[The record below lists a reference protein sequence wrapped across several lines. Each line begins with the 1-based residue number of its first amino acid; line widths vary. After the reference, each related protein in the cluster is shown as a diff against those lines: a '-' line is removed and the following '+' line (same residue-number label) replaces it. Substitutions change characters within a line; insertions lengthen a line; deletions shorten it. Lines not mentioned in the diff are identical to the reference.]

1 MKTKNDCQRLALAVI
16 ERVIYFHRMS
26 KYCVFGDSITHGGGD
41 PEFGGWTGRLFRE
54 IEGRS
59 KDNRVYNLG
68 IVSDTSTGLLAR
80 IEVEAR
86 ARKADVIVIMIGI
99 NDSRYYGSHDKPETT
114 IEFYR
119 ENLAKIVA
127 IARTFT
133 PRVTMIGSTRVDEA
147 KSMPIEW
154 SPEKFYDNAT
164 IARYESVLRDF
175 CASESLPFVEV
186 SDVLTVDDLG
196 DGIHPNAEGYRKLY
210 ERIGPRI

>member
-1 MKTKNDCQRLALAVI
+1 
-16 ERVIYFHRMS
+16 MS
-26 KYCVFGDSITHGGGD
+26 KYCIFGDSITRGAGD
-41 PEFGGWTGRLFRE
+41 PEHGGWAGRFLRE
-54 IEGRS
+54 KELAS
-59 KDNRVYNLG
+59 DDDRVYVLG
-68 IVSDTSTGLLAR
+68 INSDTSSGLLAR

-86 ARKADVIVIMIGI
+86 ARKPDAIVIMIGI
-99 NDSRYYGSHDKPETT
+99 NDSRYYGTHDRPETT
-114 IEFYR
+114 LDGYR
-119 ENLAKIVA
+119 DNLAKIVT

-133 PRVTMIGSTRVDEA
+133 PRITMIGSTRVDEA

-196 DGIHPNAEGYRKLY
+196 DGVHPNAEGYRKLY